1 VDHSAQTWTQRLT
14 TQRGL
19 FPVFC
24 MAVANGAA
32 AFGLSFLLE
41 SRLATAANGKPSDG
55 PPT

>member
-1 VDHSAQTWTQRLT
+1 
-14 TQRGL
+14 
-19 FPVFC
+19 

-41 SRLATAANGKPSDG
+41 SRLATAANGKQNDG